1 MKQFH
6 FIALLIALIS
16 LITVTVGCDEGM
28 TLADPVISEPMEET
42 PETPTEQ
49 PTGPTEEPMET
60 TMGDMKDP
68 ETQEPQEEPETPE
81 EPTEQPEM
89 PTEVE
94 VPDPMVPEVIDD
106 PNTFFVHGDGSSDI
120 LASAWDKPSHDGD
133 DFVGCVFVPKVDSQY
148 STQPRQHAHPLS
160 GVMVTIISGTR
171 SGEQVTTDENG
182 QYRFPDV
189 EGDELHLRVE
199 KQHFETKE
207 VVVHRSEQTVLPGG
221 IVPNYMNDPQKTPGN
236 ILMGQR
242 WPDEV
247 RFILEQVLVVHDLLY
262 MEARITRNVAGRYES
277 GVVVVDSNKTI
288 DIVGIYAGRS
298 SALDTIAHE
307 IVHAHQEALIA
318 IDGNIVVEEGV
329 STVDKWKDT
338 PEGRAYRAAQQ
349 KDWDAHGKVEYLDTH
364 RSLSSLTENS
374 AEICAVYW
382 SESWDDREAEYAN
395 GLLKDLAPN
404 RLRWVAEW
412 VMKK

>member
-28 TLADPVISEPMEET
+28 TLAEPVISEPMEET

-68 ETQEPQEEPETPE
+68 ETQEPQEPEGSTETPE
-81 EPTEQPEM
+81 EPEVS
-89 PTEVE
+89 TEVE

-106 PNTFFVHGDGSSDI
+106 PNTFFVHGDGTSDI
-120 LASAWDKPSHDGD
+120 LASAWDKPSHAGD
-133 DFVGCVFVPKVDSQY
+133 DFVGCVFVPKVDSQFIR
-148 STQPRQHAHPLS
+148 PRQYAYPLS
-160 GVMVTIISGTR
+160 GVVVTIMSGTR

-199 KQHFETKE
+199 KQRFETKE

-262 MEARITRNVAGRYES
+262 MEARITTNAAGFYES
-277 GVVVVDSNKTI
+277 GVVVVDSNKALEMI
-288 DIVGIYAGRS
+288 NYSGRAV
-298 SALDTIAHE
+298 ALDTIAHE
-307 IVHAHQEALIA
+307 IAHAHQAALIA
-318 IDGNIVVEEGV
+318 IDGNIEEEEGV
-329 STVDKWKDT
+329 SRLDKWKDT

-364 RSLSSLTENS
+364 YSFSSLHENA

-382 SESWDDREAEYAN
+382 SNNWYDYELTSAN
-395 GLLKDLAPN
+395 RPIKDLAPN
-404 RLRWVAEW
+404 RLRWVEEW

>member
-28 TLADPVISEPMEET
+28 TLAEPVISELMEVT
-42 PETPTEQ
+42 PEPPSEQTEVPEPPEQ
-49 PTGPTEEPMET
+49 PDPIT
-60 TMGDMKDP
+60 TMGEMKDP
-68 ETQEPQEEPETPE
+68 DPQEPEGSTETPDA
-81 EPTEQPEM
+81 PEGS
-89 PTEVE
+89 TEVE

-106 PNTFFVHGDGSSDI
+106 PNTFFVHGDGTSDI
-120 LASAWDKPSHDGD
+120 LASAWDKPSADGD
-133 DFVGCVFVPKVDSQY
+133 DFVGCVFVPKVDSQFIR
-148 STQPRQHAHPLS
+148 PRQYAYPLS
-160 GVMVTIISGTR
+160 GVVVTILSGTR

-189 EGDELHLRVE
+189 EEDELHLRVE

-262 MEARITRNVAGRYES
+262 MEARITMNAAGFYES
-277 GVVVVDSNKTI
+277 GVVVVDSNKTLEI
-288 DIVGIYAGRS
+288 INYSGRMV
-298 SALDTIAHE
+298 ALETIAHE
-307 IVHAHQEALIA
+307 IAHAHQAALIA
-318 IDGNIVVEEGV
+318 IDGNIVAEEGV
-329 STVDKWKDT
+329 SVLDKWKDT

-364 RSLSSLTENS
+364 YSLSSLTENS

>member
-1 MKQFH
+1 MKQLH

-49 PTGPTEEPMET
+49 TEVPDPSEETPEPADPIT
-60 TMGDMKDP
+60 TLGEMKDP
-68 ETQEPQEEPETPE
+68 EMQEPEGSTETPE
-81 EPTEQPEM
+81 EPEV

-106 PNTFFVHGDGSSDI
+106 PNTFFVHGDGTSDI
-120 LASAWDKPSHDGD
+120 LASAWDKPSADGD
-133 DFVGCVFVPKVDSQY
+133 DFVGCVFVPKVDSQFIR
-148 STQPRQHAHPLS
+148 PRQYAYPLS
-160 GVMVTIISGTR
+160 GVVVTILSGTR

-189 EGDELHLRVE
+189 EEDELHLRVE

-247 RFILEQVLVVHDLLY
+247 RFILRKTVVMPDLLY
-262 MEARITRNVAGRYES
+262 IEARFSGKLGGRYAS
-277 GVVVVDSNKTI
+277 GVVIVDSNKII
-288 DIVGIYAGRS
+288 DIVGIYSGRS
-298 SALDTIAHE
+298 VALDTIAHE
-307 IVHAHQEALIA
+307 IAHAHQQFIGGGSMQGWYETAECKAYAEAQ
-318 IDGNIVVEEGV
+318 
-329 STVDKWKDT
+329 K
-338 PEGRAYRAAQQ
+338 
-349 KDWDAHGKVEYLDTH
+349 KDWEEHGKVEYLDTDPH
-364 RSLSSLTENS
+364 FRYSLLENS
-374 AEICAVYW
+374 AEICTHYW
-382 SESWDDREAEYAN
+382 SDSWDDQESVYAN
-395 GLLKDLAPN
+395 GPLKDLAPN